1 MAYFILFLLDFG
13 KKKCKNQSFQFHL
26 SGCYDSCIE
35 IEYFDISLFVL
46 TKVIYI
52 YIYIRVSLRHIMSHQ
67 SKLLIQN
74 QIIYI
79 LISSLYNI
87 TCDIQVKKKN
97 IFLMKN
103 HVIYE

>member
-1 MAYFILFLLDFG
+1 MGTTLAYFILFLLDFG

-52 YIYIRVSLRHIMSHQ
+52 YIYIYKSKPSSHNVTP
-67 SKLLIQN
+67 K
-74 QIIYI
+74 QIIN
-79 LISSLYNI
+79 SKSNNI
-87 TCDIQVKKKN
+87 HLN
-97 IFLMKN
+97 I
-103 HVIYE
+103 III